1 MKKIIIQLCL
11 ISLPVLSIAQL
22 PADSAALIEAVM
34 NYYKPASP
42 GAQLAI
48 SRNGQLI
55 YSTARGMAN
64 LEYNAP
70 LNKESMIECGSVSKQ
85 FTAAAIL
92 LLEQQGKLSV
102 EDDVRKYVPE
112 LPDYGYTIRIYHL
125 LHHTSGLRDWG
136 SLMDLAGWPRTSR
149 NYTNEH
155 ALMIICRQQALNN
168 IPGDEYIYSNSNYN
182 MLVTIV
188 ERVSGKSLQ
197 EFTNTNLFKPA
208 GMKRTEWRA
217 DFRKVV
223 PNRATAYAKN
233 RLGYYTNMPNENVHG
248 HGGLLTTAE
257 DMLAWNNY
265 YLGGK
270 FGNPSLLARQLTTRP
285 LNRGQANI
293 YAAALVIDTVRGWK
307 RISHNG
313 ATASYRSNLE
323 YFPQLDL
330 SIAWISNT
338 SEFDGSNINIPDS
351 VRNLLVKNNSVDRI
365 ISVAEQQPK
374 IDLTPDKL
382 AAYAG
387 WYKNSRTGN
396 GIRVFMSASGKE
408 LATTRGLLVPRN
420 ENRFIQAGN
429 TILFYTGK
437 NKHALFITPNNDTV
451 YYSGVDSAMVN
462 EKYLMEYTGV
472 YHSDETGSDYT
483 VVMKDGKLWLEQKP
497 TQNYR
502 MDPSYKDGF
511 TIPPGPLYFERDKK
525 GKITGLKISTG
536 RARNVL
542 FAKEQ

>member
-11 ISLPVLSIAQL
+11 ISLPVLTIAQL
-22 PADSAALIEAVM
+22 PADSVAMIDAIM
-34 NYYKPASP
+34 NYYKPSNP
-42 GAQLAI
+42 GAQLAV
-48 SRNGQLI
+48 SRNGQII
-55 YSTARGMAN
+55 YSAARGMAN
-64 LEYNAP
+64 LEFNAP

-112 LPDYGYTIRIYHL
+112 LPDYGHTIRIYHL

-136 SLMDLAGWPRTSR
+136 SVMDFSGWPRTSR

-155 ALMIICRQQALNN
+155 ALLIICRQQALNN

-197 EFTNTNLFKPA
+197 EFTNANLFQPA

-233 RLGYYTNMPNENVHG
+233 RSGYSTNMPNENVHG

-257 DMLAWNNY
+257 DMLAWNNFIFT
-265 YLGGK
+265 GK
-270 FGNPSLLARQLTTRP
+270 FGGTSLLARQLTTRP
-285 LNRGQANI
+285 LNHGQANI
-293 YAAALVIDTVRGWK
+293 YAAALVHDTVRGWK

-313 ATASYRSNLE
+313 ATASYRCNLE
-323 YFPQLDL
+323 YFPQLGL

-338 SEFDGSNINIPDS
+338 SELDGGNINIADT
-351 VRNLLVKNNSVDRI
+351 VRNLLVKNSSVNRTAIAD
-365 ISVAEQQPK
+365 QQPVIK
-374 IDLTPDKL
+374 TDPGKL

-387 WYKNSRTGN
+387 WYKNNRTGN
-396 GIRVFMSASGKE
+396 GIQVFLSPSGKE
-408 LATTRGLLVPRN
+408 LSTTRGLLLPRG
-420 ENRFIQAGN
+420 ENSFVQGGN

-437 NKHALFITPNNDTV
+437 NKHALFVTPNNDTV
-451 YYSGVDSAMVN
+451 YYSGVDSAIVN
-462 EKYLMEYTGV
+462 EKYLMEYTGI
-472 YHSDETGSDYT
+472 YHSNETESDYT

-502 MDPSYKDGF
+502 MDPTYKDGF
-511 TIPPGPLYFERDKK
+511 TITSSPLFFERDKK
-525 GKITGLKISTG
+525 GKITGLKISTA
-536 RARNVL
+536 RARNVV
-542 FAKEQ
+542 FTKQ